1 MNIAG
6 LLARSA
12 RQRPETTALVHG
24 DVTFTYRALQSR
36 VARFASSLSAA
47 GVQPGARVAIL
58 QHNGP
63 ALLETLFACFH
74 GGFVA
79 VPVNARSTAH
89 EVRTLAEDAQPQAWV
104 FDEVFAEHAEAA
116 SDPAAVRVGVRP
128 GYAPSD
134 LESMV
139 EGAPGEVPPAA
150 VAPDGPAW
158 LFYTSGTT
166 GRMKGATLTHRNLRS
181 MVLAYLCDIRDG
193 GAGTYVLHAAPLTHG
208 SGLYALPPIA
218 RGVTQAITTSS
229 SYDPE
234 EVLDCIARDGVTD
247 VAFLVPT
254 MVKRLVEAQTDRPRR
269 VSTLESI
276 VYGGSPMYVDDLRHA
291 LEAFGPVLTQIYG
304 QAEAPVTISR
314 LTRRE
319 HVAALEEGTDRLS
332 SAGTPFLGVDVA
344 VDAGD
349 GPSPSGT
356 GEILVRG
363 DVVMRGYWNNAE
375 ATQQALADGWL
386 HTGDIARVDSA
397 GYLHLLDR
405 SKDVIISG
413 GANIYP
419 REVEEVILEHPLV
432 REAAVVGAP
441 DDEWGE
447 RVVAVIAL
455 LDDGAA
461 ARAEVESAVVQM
473 CRERLAGY
481 KRPRQFDWV
490 GELPKNPYGKIL
502 KRDVR
507 AQYWGG
513 HDRQI

>member
-1 MNIAG
+1 MNVAG
-6 LLARSA
+6 LLSRSA
-12 RQRPETTALVHG
+12 RQRPDTIALTHG
-24 DVTFTYRALQSR
+24 DVTFTYRALQAR
-36 VARFASSLSAA
+36 VARFASSLAAA

-58 QHNGP
+58 QHNSP
-63 ALLETLFACFH
+63 ALLETLLACFH
-74 GGFVA
+74 AGFVA

-89 EVRTLAEDAQPQAWV
+89 EVRTLAEDAQPRAWV
-104 FDEVFAEHAEAA
+104 FDEVFADHVEAA
-116 SDPAAVRVGVRP
+116 SDRAAVRVGVRP
-128 GYAPSD
+128 GFAPAN
-134 LESMV
+134 LETMIERSPA
-139 EGAPGEVPPAA
+139 GGPPAA
-150 VAPDGPAW
+150 VEPDAPAW

-193 GAGTYVLHAAPLTHG
+193 GAGAYVLHAAPLTHG

-229 SYDPE
+229 SYDPD
-234 EVLDCIARDGVTD
+234 EVLDRIARDGVTD

-254 MVKRLVEAQTDRPRR
+254 MVKRLVEAQTSRPRS
-269 VSTLESI
+269 VSALESI

-291 LEAFGPVLTQIYG
+291 LETFGPVLTQIYG

-319 HVAALEEGTDRLS
+319 HAAALQEGTDRLS
-332 SAGTPFLGVDVA
+332 SAGTPYLGVDVA
-344 VDAGD
+344 VDSGD
-349 GPSPSGT
+349 GPSSSGT

-363 DVVMRGYWNNAE
+363 DVVMRGYWNDVD
-375 ATQQALADGWL
+375 ATKQAFAGGWL
-386 HTGDIARVDSA
+386 HTGDIARIDSA
-397 GYLHLLDR
+397 GYLYLLDR

-447 RVVAVIAL
+447 RVVAVITL
-455 LDDGAA
+455 VDDRAG
-461 ARAEVESAVVQM
+461 ARAEVESAVEQL
-473 CRERLAGY
+473 CHERLAGY

-490 GELPKNPYGKIL
+490 GELPKSPYGKIL

-507 AQYWGG
+507 ARYWGG